1 MRLKLFKFLGKS
13 SITLRFVY
21 DEFEEYYDPT
31 RADSYRKR
39 IKDENGKLTEID
51 ILDTA
56 GQEEYAAV
64 QITSTLFYSFFKI
77 RDNYYRSGEGFI
89 LVYSITDRASFSAMS
104 DFRSQIIRSL
114 NDPSPPLL
122 LIGNKTDLDGFRTVS
137 SDEGLSLAENWG
149 KFCKF
154 REVSAKND
162 HGINSIYTEISRLIE
177 NKKKS
182 PNTPKIVPKDSKK
195 KKNFK
200 CQIQ

>member
-1 MRLKLFKFLGKS
+1 
-13 SITLRFVY
+13 
-21 DEFEEYYDPT
+21 
-31 RADSYRKR
+31 
-39 IKDENGKLTEID
+39 
-51 ILDTA
+51 
-56 GQEEYAAV
+56 
-64 QITSTLFYSFFKI
+64 
-77 RDNYYRSGEGFI
+77 
-89 LVYSITDRASFSAMS
+89 MS

-154 REVSAKND
+154 REFSAKND
-162 HGINSIYTEISRLIE
+162 QGINSIYTEISRLIE

-195 KKNFK
+195 KTNVK